1 MKRSIVVVLLAFL
14 ALTISVSGYIWISN
28 IIGPYKIHVRGKT
41 AQLLELE
48 AIKTPPSEV
57 SLGSTVNITMRV
69 RNPSQETV
77 KGYLVVNITASDFTP
92 KGSDLSVK
100 GVTDG
105 WFGHTSGWFCC
116 SCLETSKGLICTSY
130 QNIEL
135 TWAPGCD
142 ETAFLY
148 ITFNKPNPTDQGY
161 YEISVGISST
171 PS

>member
-1 MKRSIVVVLLAFL
+1 MKRSMVLVLLAFL
-14 ALTISVSGYIWISN
+14 ALTILVSGYIWISN
-28 IIGPYKIHVRGKT
+28 IIGPYKIHVRGKA

-48 AIKTPPSEV
+48 AVKTPPSEV

-92 KGSDLSVK
+92 KKSDLYLE
-100 GVTDG
+100 GVAED
-105 WFGHTSGWFCC
+105 WFGHIHGWFYFY
-116 SCLETSKGLICTSY
+116 CLETSKGLICTNY
-130 QNIEL
+130 EQL

-142 ETAFLY
+142 ETALLY